1 MQVKAPIARKVP
13 YPITVHDHTRIDHYF
28 WLRQKENPDV
38 VAYIEAENAHTEQ
51 TLAPLA
57 SLRESLFTEIM
68 SHIKQTDN
76 SVAYLRD
83 GYYYYT
89 RTHEGKS
96 YKTYCRKKGNLDD
109 PETVILDV
117 NALAEGRKQFMASQV
132 RVSPADI
139 LGYAVD
145 LTGGRLNTIYFKN
158 LQTNELLPDVI
169 ENVSEYCF
177 GANAQTV
184 YYTTYDDSLR
194 PYRVYAHHLGTPI
207 ADDVLLYEDLDER
220 FGVGIERSISKQY
233 IYIVSGSKTTSET
246 HYLPAN
252 ITQPTPNDLKLF
264 QARIQGLE
272 YFVFD
277 ANQQFFVLTNH
288 KAQNFRLMKTNAEA
302 TQIDH
307 WTEYLAHRNDVLLE
321 NLLLLDK
328 YMVLQERSEGLL
340 HFRVLALDGSTDYQ
354 IPFRD
359 PIYDIHIGENFDSH
373 TNIFRYYYNSL
384 TTPTSVYEIDLSTQK
399 QTLLKQQEVPGGF
412 DSANYVSERHWA
424 TATDGTKVPI
434 SLVYHKNFTI
444 SPNSPLLLYSYGSY
458 GISTD
463 PYFSTSI
470 LPLLDRGVVY
480 AIAHIRGGQEL
491 GRHWY
496 DNGKLLQKTNTFTD
510 FIACADY
517 LVEQGYTS
525 HNRLVIRGG
534 SAGGLLLGAVLN
546 LRPDICKAACLL
558 VPFVD
563 ALNTMLDDTLPL
575 TVGEYEE
582 WGNPNEKQYYDY
594 ILSYSPYDNIQA
606 KDYPNVLVLTG
617 FHDTNVSY
625 WEPAKW
631 VAKLREHKTDNNLLL
646 LKTNMVAGH
655 SGASGRY
662 DAIRE
667 IAYEYA
673 FVLAIL
679 GLNN

>member
-1 MQVKAPIARKVP
+1 MQVKTPIASKVP
-13 YPITVHDHTRIDHYF
+13 YPITLHDHTRIDNYF

-51 TLAPLA
+51 TLAHLA
-57 SLRESLFTEIM
+57 PLRESLYTEIM
-68 SHIKQTDN
+68 SHVKQTDN
-76 SVAYLRD
+76 SVPYLRD

-96 YKTYCRKKGNLDD
+96 YRTYCRKKGSLDA

-117 NALAEGRKQFMASQV
+117 NLLAEGQKQYIVSQV
-132 RVSPADI
+132 RVNCADI

-177 GANAQTV
+177 AANAQTV

-207 ADDVLLYEDLDER
+207 ANDVLLYEDLDER
-220 FGVGIERSISKQY
+220 FWVGIERSMSKQY
-233 IYIVSGSKTTSET
+233 IYIVSGSKITSET

-252 ITQPTPNDLKLF
+252 LTHPTPNDLKLF

-272 YFVFD
+272 YLVFD
-277 ANQQFFVLTNH
+277 TAQQFFVLTNH

-302 TQIDH
+302 TQIEH
-307 WTEYLAHRNDVLLE
+307 WTEYMTHRSDVLLE
-321 NLLLLDK
+321 DLLLFDQ

-340 HFRVLALDGSTDYQ
+340 HFRVLALDGSADYQ

-359 PIYDIHIGENFDSH
+359 PIYDLRVAENFDSH
-373 TNIFRYYYNSL
+373 THIFRYQYNSL
-384 TTPTSVYEIDLSTQK
+384 TTPLTVYEIDLSTQK

-424 TATDGTKVPI
+424 TAPDGTRVPI
-434 SLVYHKNFTI
+434 SLVRHKSFAV
-444 SPNSPLLLYSYGSY
+444 SPQSPLLLYGYGSY
-458 GISTD
+458 GMSTD
-463 PYFSTSI
+463 PYFSISA
-470 LPLLDRGVVY
+470 LPLLDRGVIY

-496 DNGKLLQKTNTFTD
+496 DSGKLLQKTNTFTD
-510 FIACADY
+510 FIACADH
-517 LVEQGYTS
+517 LVAIGYTS
-525 HNRLVIRGG
+525 HDRLVIRGG

-546 LRPDICKAACLL
+546 LRPDVCKAACLS

-563 ALNTMLDDTLPL
+563 TLNTMLDDTLPL

-582 WGNPNEKQYYDY
+582 WGNPNEKKYYDY

-679 GLNN
+679 GLNS

>member
-1 MQVKAPIARKVP
+1 
-13 YPITVHDHTRIDHYF
+13 
-28 WLRQKENPDV
+28 
-38 VAYIEAENAHTEQ
+38 
-51 TLAPLA
+51 
-57 SLRESLFTEIM
+57 
-68 SHIKQTDN
+68 
-76 SVAYLRD
+76 
-83 GYYYYT
+83 
-89 RTHEGKS
+89 
-96 YKTYCRKKGNLDD
+96 
-109 PETVILDV
+109 
-117 NALAEGRKQFMASQV
+117 
-132 RVSPADI
+132 
-139 LGYAVD
+139 
-145 LTGGRLNTIYFKN
+145 
-158 LQTNELLPDVI
+158 
-169 ENVSEYCF
+169 
-177 GANAQTV
+177 
-184 YYTTYDDSLR
+184 
-194 PYRVYAHHLGTPI
+194 
-207 ADDVLLYEDLDER
+207 
-220 FGVGIERSISKQY
+220 
-233 IYIVSGSKTTSET
+233 
-246 HYLPAN
+246 
-252 ITQPTPNDLKLF
+252 
-264 QARIQGLE
+264 
-272 YFVFD
+272 
-277 ANQQFFVLTNH
+277 
-288 KAQNFRLMKTNAEA
+288 
-302 TQIDH
+302 
-307 WTEYLAHRNDVLLE
+307 
-321 NLLLLDK
+321 
-328 YMVLQERSEGLL
+328 
-340 HFRVLALDGSTDYQ
+340 
-354 IPFRD
+354 
-359 PIYDIHIGENFDSH
+359 
-373 TNIFRYYYNSL
+373 
-384 TTPTSVYEIDLSTQK
+384 VYEIDLSTQK

-470 LPLLDRGVVY
+470 LPLLDRGVIY

-496 DNGKLLQKTNTFTD
+496 DNGKLLQKNNTFTD